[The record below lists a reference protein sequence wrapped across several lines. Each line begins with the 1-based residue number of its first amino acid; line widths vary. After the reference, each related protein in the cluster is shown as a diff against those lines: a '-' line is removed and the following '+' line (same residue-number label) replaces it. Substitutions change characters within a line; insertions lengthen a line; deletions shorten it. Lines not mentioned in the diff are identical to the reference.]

1 MAHKRTLIRN
11 SVIITIDKKLGDFE
25 KADIL
30 IEDDIIAVVG
40 PNLGLEDAQI
50 IDGSSMIVLPGLID
64 THRHTWQSVIRGIAS
79 DWTLG
84 QYFERIRGGMS
95 LAYRPEDVYAANLL
109 GALEAL
115 DSGITTMLDWSHIMN
130 TPDHADEAIRG
141 LKEAGIR
148 AIFAHGTPSDPPGV
162 WYQQS
167 TLRHPDDIKRLR
179 TQYFSANNDGLVTLM
194 MAIRGPDF
202 STLETTIDDLQL
214 ARELD
219 LRVTLHIGGGLLG
232 KQAKSVERMH
242 EAGVLGP
249 DMTFVHCNCC
259 TDRALRLIAE
269 SGGTAS
275 IAARVE
281 MQMGHGFPATGRLM
295 AAGVRPSLSVDV
307 VTGVGG
313 NLFDEMR
320 VALQTERALRNQAAL
335 DADEPIKQLEL
346 RASDVLEF
354 ATIEGA
360 RTCGLEDRVGS
371 ITPGKQAD
379 LILLRRDT
387 LNLSPLN
394 HLRGS
399 IVMAAGPG
407 NVDTVFVAGKL
418 VKQHGRLLNCDFDRV
433 YRLALETRNH
443 LFTTTGVPPGST
455 PVGLPGVG

>member
-1 MAHKRTLIRN
+1 MVKKRTLIRN
-11 SVIITIDKKLGDFE
+11 SVVITIDKKLGDFE
-25 KADIL
+25 QADIL
-30 IEDDIIAVVG
+30 IEDDVIAAVG
-40 PNLGLEDAQI
+40 PNLPVEDAQL
-50 IDGSSMIVLPGLID
+50 IDGSTMIALPGLID

-84 QYFERIRGGMS
+84 QYFERIRGGLS

-130 TPDHADEAIRG
+130 TPDHADEAVRG

-167 TLRHPDDIKRLR
+167 TLRHPDDIKRIR
-179 TQYFSANNDGLVTLM
+179 TRYFSANDGQVTLM

-202 STLETTIDDLQL
+202 STLETTIDDLRL

-249 DMTFVHCNCC
+249 DMTFVHCNGC
-259 TDRALRLIAE
+259 TNQALRLIAD

-275 IAARVE
+275 VSARVE

-320 VALQTERALRNQAAL
+320 VVLQTERALQNQAAL
-335 DADEPIKQLEL
+335 DQNEPIKQLKL
-346 RASDVLEF
+346 GASDVLEF

-360 RTCGLEDRVGS
+360 RACGLEERVGS

-387 LNLSPLN
+387 LNLTPLN

-399 IVMAAGPG
+399 VVMAAGPG

-418 VKQHGRLLNCDFDRV
+418 VKQHGKLLNWDLDRV
-433 YRLALETRNH
+433 YRLAVETRNH
-443 LFTTTGVPPGST
+443 LFAATGVPTGST
-455 PVGLPGVG
+455 PMGLPGVA

>member
-1 MAHKRTLIRN
+1 MAKKRTLIRN
-11 SVIITIDKKLGDFE
+11 SVVITVDQALGDFE
-25 KADIL
+25 QADLL
-30 IEDDIIAVVG
+30 IEDDLICAVG
-40 PNLGLEDAQI
+40 PNLPVTDAQI
-50 IDGSSMIVLPGLID
+50 IDGSNMIVLPGLID
-64 THRHTWQSVIRGIAS
+64 THRHTWQSVIRGISS

-84 QYFERIRGGMS
+84 QYFERIRGGVS

-115 DSGITTMLDWSHIMN
+115 DSGITTLLDWSHIMN

-141 LKEAGIR
+141 LQESGIR

-179 TQYFSANNDGLVTLM
+179 TQYFSANDGRVTLM

-202 STLETTIDDLQL
+202 STLETTIDDLRL

-259 TDRALRLIAE
+259 SDEALRLIADT
-269 SGGTAS
+269 GGTAS
-275 IAARVE
+275 VAARVE
-281 MQMGHGFPATGRLM
+281 MQMGHGFPATGRLL

-307 VTGVGG
+307 VTSVGG
-313 NLFDEMR
+313 SMFDEMR
-320 VALQTERALRNQAAL
+320 VALQTERARQNQAAL
-335 DADEPIKQLEL
+335 DGNEPIKQLEL
-346 RASDVLEF
+346 KASDVLEF
-354 ATIEGA
+354 ATLEGA
-360 RTCGLEDRVGS
+360 RTCGLADRVGS

-387 LNLSPLN
+387 LNLTPLN

-399 IVMAAGPG
+399 VVMAAGPG
-407 NVDTVFVAGKL
+407 NVDTVFVAGKV
-418 VKQHGRLLNCDFDRV
+418 VKQHGKLLHCDLDRV
-433 YRLALETRNH
+433 YRLAVETRDH
-443 LFTTTGVPPGST
+443 LFAATGVPPGST